1 MNLVLTCKEGESV
14 LIDDDIQVTVV
25 WSSSG
30 SVKLSFDAPQETSI
44 VRTEILER
52 DMLLQ
57 GAMEED

>member
-44 VRTEILER
+44 VRTDILEK